1 MQTQLSVY
9 ATLCRLAF
17 FCLESVE
24 MGQELVLCEKGKQLE
39 GCKWVLTQSQ
49 AAEQV
54 CVELLAYMDF
64 AKPRLAG
71 GVQHMAFLP

>member
-39 GCKWVLTQSQ
+39 GCKWDLAVSGSR
-49 AAEQV
+49 AGV
-54 CVELLAYMDF
+54 CRTT
-64 AKPRLAG
+64 RLHG
-71 GVQHMAFLP
+71 LC